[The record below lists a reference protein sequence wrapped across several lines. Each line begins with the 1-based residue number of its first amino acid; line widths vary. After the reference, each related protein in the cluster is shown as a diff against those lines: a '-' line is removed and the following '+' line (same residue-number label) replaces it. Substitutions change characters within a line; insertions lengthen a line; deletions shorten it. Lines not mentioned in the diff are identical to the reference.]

1 MPRHNFRKKET
12 VYSKILKLLFIR
24 VQLTTTLNWADN
36 LYYNVGVCYVLFAF
50 EERFEGGM
58 ELEVV
63 RVGVRG
69 ILVAGMEAEASDADK
84 ADSGIDIALML
95 CPLGIKLLPT
105 IISWT
110 HRNPLANVN
119 ANNRVPKVFI
129 EKY

>member
-1 MPRHNFRKKET
+1 
-12 VYSKILKLLFIR
+12 
-24 VQLTTTLNWADN
+24 
-36 LYYNVGVCYVLFAF
+36 
-50 EERFEGGM
+50 M

-105 IISWT
+105 IIS
-110 HRNPLANVN
+110 
-119 ANNRVPKVFI
+119 
-129 EKY
+129 